1 MTELSDAALRQLQ
14 RALVGPEI
22 PGGRYQAGE
31 LLGEGGMGMVY
42 RARDRILGREV
53 ALKVL
58 RPEVALPGVAE
69 RLAREAGILA
79 RLEHPGIVPVHDAGE
94 LADGRVFYVMKLVRG
109 ERLDRFAAARPLG
122 EVLRV
127 FLRVCEAVGFAHAQ
141 GIIHRDLKP
150 ANIMVGDFGEV
161 LVLDWGIAKVTG
173 GAAAERSPVGQVSA
187 EPEAARGSAPLEMS
201 TAAGT
206 VLGTPGFMAPEQ
218 AQGAVDQVDAR
229 SDVFSLGAV
238 LRSLSGPAIPRPL
251 ASVIARATAPDPGGR
266 YAGAAELAA
275 DVARFLDG
283 VPVLAH
289 RETVAER
296 LGRLYLRY
304 QTPIILVLSY
314 LAMRL
319 LFLAWRGR

>member
-1 MTELSDAALRQLQ
+1 MSELSDAALRQLQ
-14 RALVGPEI
+14 RALVGPDV

-42 RARDRILGREV
+42 RARDRVLGREV

-58 RPEVALPGVAE
+58 RPEVALPGVAQ
-69 RLAREAGILA
+69 RLVREAGILA

-141 GIIHRDLKP
+141 GVIHRDLKP

-173 GAAAERSPVGQVSA
+173 AAAAEEGSPAPVPA
-187 EPEAARGSAPLEMS
+187 TPDAARGGAPAEIS

-218 AQGAVDQVDAR
+218 ARGEVDQVDAR

-238 LRSLSGPAIPRPL
+238 LRSLSGPEIPRPL
-251 ASVIARATAPDPGGR
+251 ASVIARATAPDAGGR

-275 DVARFLDG
+275 EVARFLDG
-283 VPVLAH
+283 LPVLAH

-296 LGRLYLRY
+296 LGRLYLKY

>member
-1 MTELSDAALRQLQ
+1 MNRLPDAAVTRLRDVAA
-14 RALVGPEI
+14 RPE
-22 PGGRYQAGE
+22 AGE
-31 LLGEGGMGMVY
+31 RYEVLERVGEGGMGAVW
-42 RARDRILGREV
+42 RARDRLLDRDV
-53 ALKVL
+53 AIKVL
-58 RPEVALPGVAE
+58 APHLDGAEAAE
-69 RLAREAGILA
+69 RLRREARILA
-79 RLEHPGIVPVHDAGE
+79 RLEHPGIVPVYDAGT
-94 LADGRVFYVMKLVRG
+94 LDDGRAWYAMKLVRG
-109 ERLDRFAAARPLG
+109 TPLGARAAASQG
-122 EVLRV
+122 EVVRTVIRV
-127 FLRVCEAVGFAHAQ
+127 AETVAYAHAN
-141 GIIHRDLKP
+141 GVIHRDLKP
-150 ANIMVGDFGEV
+150 GNVMTGGFGEV

-173 GAAAERSPVGQVSA
+173 GAAAERSPVRQVSA

-238 LRSLSGPAIPRPL
+238 LRSVSGPAIPRPL

-275 DVARFLDG
+275 DVARFLDR

-296 LGRLYLRY
+296 LGRLYLKY

>member
-1 MTELSDAALRQLQ
+1 MSELSDAALRQLQ
-14 RALVGPEI
+14 RTLVAPEI
-22 PGGRYQAGE
+22 PGGRYQAGD

-42 RARDRILGREV
+42 RARDRVLGREV

-58 RPEVALPGVAE
+58 RPEVAMPGLAD

-94 LADGRVFYVMKLVRG
+94 LAAGRVFYVMKLVRG

-122 EVLRV
+122 EVLRA

-141 GIIHRDLKP
+141 GVIHRDLKP
-150 ANIMVGDFGEV
+150 ANLMVGDFGEV

-173 GAAAERSPVGQVSA
+173 PPVAEQAPEVGPGLEGQAAPGGDSPDA
-187 EPEAARGSAPLEMS
+187 T

-218 AQGAVDQVDAR
+218 ARGAVDLVDAR

-238 LRSLSGPAIPRPL
+238 LRSISGTPIPRPL
-251 ASVIARATAPDPGGR
+251 SSVITRATAPDPDQR
-266 YAGAAELAA
+266 YSSAAELAA
-275 DVARFLDG
+275 EVARFLDG

-296 LGRLYLRY
+296 LGRLYLKY

>member
-1 MTELSDAALRQLQ
+1 M
-14 RALVGPEI
+14 
-22 PGGRYQAGE
+22 PGLA
-31 LLGEGGMGMVY
+31 
-42 RARDRILGREV
+42 D
-53 ALKVL
+53 
-58 RPEVALPGVAE
+58 

-141 GIIHRDLKP
+141 GVIHRDLKP
-150 ANIMVGDFGEV
+150 ANLMVGDFGEV

-173 GAAAERSPVGQVSA
+173 TAVAERGPGAEAGIEGQAAPGGESPDVT
-187 EPEAARGSAPLEMS
+187 

-218 AQGAVDQVDAR
+218 ARGEGDLVDAR
-229 SDVFSLGAV
+229 SDVFGLGVV
-238 LRSLSGPAIPRPL
+238 LRSLSGTPIPRPL
-251 ASVIARATAPDPGGR
+251 GSVITRATAPDPDQR
-266 YAGAAELAA
+266 YASAAELAA

-296 LGRLYLRY
+296 LGRLYLKY

>member
-1 MTELSDAALRQLQ
+1 MSDLSDAALRQLQ

-22 PGGRYQAGE
+22 PGGRYQAGD
-31 LLGEGGMGMVY
+31 LVGEGGMGMVY
-42 RARDRILGREV
+42 RARDRVLGREV

-58 RPEVALPGVAE
+58 RPEVAMPGLAD

-109 ERLDRFAAARPLG
+109 ERLDRFAATRPLG
-122 EVLRV
+122 EVLRA

-150 ANIMVGDFGEV
+150 ANLMVGDFGEV

-173 GAAAERSPVGQVSA
+173 AAVAERGPGAGPAMEGQVAPGA
-187 EPEAARGSAPLEMS
+187 EPPDV

-218 AQGAVDQVDAR
+218 ARGAVDLVDAR

-238 LRSLSGPAIPRPL
+238 LRSISGTPIPGPL
-251 ASVIARATAPDPGGR
+251 GSVIARATAPDPDQR
-266 YAGAAELAA
+266 YSSAAELAA
-275 DVARFLDG
+275 EVARFLDG

-296 LGRLYLRY
+296 LGRLYLKY

>member
-1 MTELSDAALRQLQ
+1 MSELSDAALRQLQ

-173 GAAAERSPVGQVSA
+173 GAAAERGAAAPVPA
-187 EPEAARGSAPLEMS
+187 RPESARGGSPPEVS

-218 AQGAVDQVDAR
+218 AQGAVDQVDPR

-238 LRSLSGPAIPRPL
+238 LRGISGTPIPGPLS
-251 ASVIARATAPDPGGR
+251 SVIARATAPVPDQR
-266 YAGAAELAA
+266 YPSAAELAA
-275 DVARFLDG
+275 EVARFLDG

-296 LGRLYLRY
+296 LGRLYLKY

>member
-1 MTELSDAALRQLQ
+1 MSELSDAALRQLQ
-14 RALVGPEI
+14 HALVGPEI

-141 GIIHRDLKP
+141 GVIHRDLKP

-161 LVLDWGIAKVTG
+161 LVLDWGIAKVAG
-173 GAAAERSPVGQVSA
+173 RAAAERGFARLPPAGAGTASVSA
-187 EPEAARGSAPLEMS
+187 PPDPA

-238 LRSLSGPAIPRPL
+238 LKAIAGAPLPRPL
-251 ASVIARATAPDPGGR
+251 GSVITRATAPDREQR
-266 YAGAAELAA
+266 YPSAADLAAE
-275 DVARFLDG
+275 VARFLDG
-283 VPVLAH
+283 AQVLAH

-296 LGRLYLRY
+296 FGRLYLKY

>member
-1 MTELSDAALRQLQ
+1 MTDLSDDALAHLRQVL
-14 RALVGPEI
+14 LGPEV
-22 PGGRYQAGE
+22 PGGRYRIGE
-31 LLGEGGMGMVY
+31 RLGEGGMGMVY
-42 RARDRILGREV
+42 RAHDQVLDRAV

-58 RPEVALPGVAE
+58 RPELGEPTLAQ
-69 RLAREAGILA
+69 RLVREAMILA

-109 ERLDRFAAARPLG
+109 DRLDAFAATRPLN

-127 FLRVCEAVGFAHAQ
+127 FLRVCETVGFAHAQ

-150 ANIMVGDFGEV
+150 ANIMVGGFGEV
-161 LVLDWGIAKVTG
+161 LVLDWGIARVLG
-173 GAAAERSPVGQVSA
+173 SAEAEPVDGAAATGVGGA
-187 EPEAARGSAPLEMS
+187 EI

-218 AQGAVDQVDAR
+218 AQGTMGQVDAR
-229 SDVFSLGAV
+229 SDVWALGAI
-238 LRSLSGPAIPRPL
+238 LRGLAGVATPPPL
-251 ASVIARATAPDPGGR
+251 ASICRQATAPLPGDR
-266 YAGAAELAA
+266 YESAAELSA

-283 VPVLAH
+283 APVRAH
-289 RETVAER
+289 RESLAER
-296 LGRLYLRY
+296 AGRLYLKY

-319 LFLAWRGR
+319 LFLLWRGR